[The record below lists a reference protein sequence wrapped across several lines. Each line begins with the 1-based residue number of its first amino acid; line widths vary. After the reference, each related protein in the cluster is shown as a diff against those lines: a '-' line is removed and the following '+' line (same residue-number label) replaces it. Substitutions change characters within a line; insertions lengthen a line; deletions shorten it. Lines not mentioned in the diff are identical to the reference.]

1 MPRLFTG
8 LEIPESLGLSLSF
21 LRGGL
26 PGAKWID
33 VENHHITLRFI
44 GDVDER
50 TADEI
55 AEELSR
61 VKRRRFEVRIEG
73 VMAFG
78 GRQPHSLVAKVAPS
92 AALSEL
98 QSEHER
104 ICQRLGLPAEPR
116 RFTPHVTIARCKG
129 VAHEAVAEWLA
140 LRGGF
145 SGGAFEVERFVL
157 YSSKASRGGGPYVI
171 EGEWGLEADPR
182 GRTSGFG
189 FGLSQRVPR
198 VAPIVGR
205 LHPRFATSG

>member
-8 LEIPESLGLSLSF
+8 LEVPESLGLSLSF

-33 VENHHITLRFI
+33 VENYHVTLRFI

-50 TADEI
+50 TADDI

-61 VKRRRFEVRIEG
+61 IRRSRFEVRIEG

-78 GRQPHSLVAKVAPS
+78 GKQPHSLVAKVSQTAP
-92 AALSEL
+92 LMEL
-98 QSEHER
+98 QAEHER

-129 VAHEAVAEWLA
+129 VSHEAVATWLA

-145 SGGAFEVERFVL
+145 SGSAWTPERFVL
-157 YSSKASRGGGPYVI
+157 YSSRASRGGGPYLV
-171 EGEWGLEADPR
+171 EGDWPLAVPR
-182 GRTSGFG
+182 GGAMSFG
-189 FGLSQRVPR
+189 RAQSR
-198 VAPIVGR
+198 VAPIAAR
-205 LHPRFATSG
+205 LHPRFATSVA

>member
-8 LEIPESLGLSLSF
+8 LEIPESLGQSLGF

-33 VENHHITLRFI
+33 TENHHITLRFI

-50 TADEI
+50 TADEV
-55 AEELSR
+55 AEELAR

-78 GRQPHSLVAKVAPS
+78 GKQPHSLVAKVAPS
-92 AALSEL
+92 TALSEL
-98 QSEHER
+98 QAEHER

-116 RFTPHVTIARCKG
+116 RFVPHVTIARCKS
-129 VAHEAVAEWLA
+129 VSHEAVAEWLA

-157 YSSKASRGGGPYVI
+157 YSSKASRGGGPYVV
-171 EGEWGLEADPR
+171 EGHWDLDARPVGFAGGMGR
-182 GRTSGFG
+182 G
-189 FGLSQRVPR
+189 VPR
-198 VAPIVGR
+198 VPPIVGR

>member
-8 LEIPESLGLSLSF
+8 LEVPEALGLSLSF

-26 PGAKWID
+26 SGAKWID
-33 VENHHITLRFI
+33 VDNYHVTLRFI

-55 AEELSR
+55 AEEMAR
-61 VKRRRFEVRIEG
+61 IRRPRFEVKIEG

-78 GRQPHSLVAKVAPS
+78 GKQPHSLVAKVAPS
-92 AALSEL
+92 PALSEL
-98 QSEHER
+98 QAEHER

-129 VAHEAVAEWLA
+129 VSHDAVAAWLA

-145 SGGAFEVERFVL
+145 SGAAWTPPHFVL

-171 EGEWGLEADPR
+171 EGDWPLTTPAVGSTPAFR
-182 GRTSGFG
+182 
-189 FGLSQRVPR
+189 R
-198 VAPIVGR
+198 VAPIAAR
-205 LHPRFATSG
+205 HHPRFAGTPA